1 MKQVV
6 SRKKASGVAGVYLRT
21 FETQG
26 FVTFTTLGR
35 EVEEFVALAEQR
47 GFKTEVKQ
55 HSCFVTVSK
64 IGKRNTARKC

>member
-1 MKQVV
+1 MKQVAK
-6 SRKKASGVAGVYLRT
+6 KKAKGVAGVYLRT
-21 FETQG
+21 FITQG
-26 FVTFTTLGR
+26 FVTFTTLNK

-64 IGKRNTARKC
+64 TGKRNTARKC